1 MRIVVIYSY
10 IIFHET
16 VVSDDGYILQI
27 FASATVENVL
37 YQLRV
42 ATEQYTTTLDLL
54 KIEGFFIVGVFEK
67 PTVSRPCIELGKLLA
82 KEQARMHKI
91 RTLLGLQVWV
101 SYHSIL
107 RKKTWHD
114 LWNESDSEDIE
125 SSLSLPPR
133 PNTT

>member
-10 IIFHET
+10 IIFHEI

-54 KIEGFFIVGVFEK
+54 KIEGF
-67 PTVSRPCIELGKLLA
+67 
-82 KEQARMHKI
+82 
-91 RTLLGLQVWV
+91 
-101 SYHSIL
+101 
-107 RKKTWHD
+107 
-114 LWNESDSEDIE
+114 
-125 SSLSLPPR
+125 SLSEYLKNR
-133 PNTT
+133 Q

>member
-54 KIEGFFIVGVFEK
+54 KIEGF
-67 PTVSRPCIELGKLLA
+67 
-82 KEQARMHKI
+82 
-91 RTLLGLQVWV
+91 
-101 SYHSIL
+101 
-107 RKKTWHD
+107 
-114 LWNESDSEDIE
+114 
-125 SSLSLPPR
+125 SLSEYLKNR
-133 PNTT
+133 Q